1 MITKFGSQLGQQ
13 HYIMAKFSNW
23 IFEFSGGEFRGN
35 VRIGDDGI
43 SMWVSNLFFPDDYI
57 LFFELKRNID
67 VYPSKLTFSISSD
80 KKYKIVSTPEELEAA
95 LGEFIKDPVITQSL
109 ERLKVISERK
119 RKLRRESYRT
129 VVTRDNPNN

>member
-35 VRIGDDGI
+35 ARIGDDGI
-43 SMWVSNLFFPDDYI
+43 SIWVSNLFFPNDYI

-95 LGEFIKDPVITQSL
+95 LGEFIKDPVIAQSL
-109 ERLKVISERK
+109 ERLTIISERK

-129 VVTRDNPNN
+129 VVPRDNPNN

>member
-43 SMWVSNLFFPDDYI
+43 SMWVSNLFFPDEYI

-80 KKYKIVSTPEELEAA
+80 KKYKIVSTPEELEVS

>member
-1 MITKFGSQLGQQ
+1 MDFKFKNKELEKS
-13 HYIMAKFSNW
+13 YIMTKFSNW

-35 VRIGDDGI
+35 ARVGDDGI
-43 SMWVSNLFFPDDYI
+43 SIWVSNLFFPDDYI

-67 VYPSKLTFSISSD
+67 AYPSKLTFSISSD

-95 LGEFIKDPVITQSL
+95 LGEFIKDPVIKQSL
-109 ERLKVISERK
+109 ERLTIISERK

-129 VVTRDNPNN
+129 SVS